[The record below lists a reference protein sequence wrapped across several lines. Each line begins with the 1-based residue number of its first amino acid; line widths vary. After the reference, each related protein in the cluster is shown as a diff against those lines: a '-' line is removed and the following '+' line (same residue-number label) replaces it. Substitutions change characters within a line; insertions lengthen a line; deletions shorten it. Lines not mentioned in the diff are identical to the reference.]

1 MGWTARRPGRPS
13 MQELIRR
20 RGRSGFVGR
29 QHELRVFRENFD
41 VPPEDD
47 RHRFLF
53 CVHGPAGVGKTSLV
67 RELSQLAR
75 DRGALVAR
83 VDETADSLPRVLTE
97 IAAQFERQERRL
109 KTLERALAAYR
120 QRAREAAAAPPADPG
135 APGASSAGARFAAR
149 AGVVGLGM
157 VPVVG
162 PFAAAAVD
170 PEQLERGAD
179 GLRERFGNRR
189 RGGAGDDEPGGDGA
203 GPGPLLEPERTL
215 TPALT
220 TDLASAADTAPWLVL
235 LFDTYERTAP
245 FLDRWLRDLMTTD
258 RYGELPANTVVVLSG
273 QRPLDPQLWPDLRD
287 FARDLPLSPFT
298 EDEARGLL
306 AAKGVTEEPVVA
318 EVLRLSGRLPVLVST
333 LAEPGARVPADV
345 HDPSAG
351 AVERFLRWEP
361 DPVRR
366 AAALDCA
373 LPRRLDE
380 EVVGAA
386 TGAGAGTGPGT
397 AAAEAYAWLR
407 TLPFVTD
414 RGEGG
419 ARYHDVVRAP
429 MLRLRRNSAP
439 RKWAAGHTRLAAA
452 FAARRRAYE
461 REDGSGRGGHGHTSR
476 GWAAGRPWSGAA
488 WRALRAEELYHEL
501 CAHPGAA
508 LAGALREGADACHA
522 QTRYEAV
529 AREWAR
535 VLVDAGEDT
544 GDERL
549 RRWGEQCL
557 TALADERLGP
567 ARVVDLLLARGGLD
581 DEGRVAAYNARGWCS
596 FGAGM
601 LEQAIE
607 DHARAVELDPDD
619 PWGHHGLAVT
629 LRARGGPGDHAA
641 ALRHIDRCG
650 ELLPGAALVARER
663 GETYRRAGRHE
674 EALAEL
680 DRAHDLAPDEPL
692 TLGSRAQVKHV
703 LGRPQDALAD
713 FGQALTLWPDYTWAL
728 MRRAHVHSVLGDT
741 RAALAD
747 LDRAERLT
755 SEGTGIA
762 GERGNV
768 LRFAGRHEEA
778 LAAYD
783 RALALDP
790 GYTWALGSRALSHE
804 ALGHTDLARAD
815 LERALELDPGYGW
828 AREQLDR
835 LREAP
840 RPAGAGDQQ
849 QQMPP

>member
-1 MGWTARRPGRPS
+1 MAWAREPGRPS

-53 CVHGPAGVGKTSLV
+53 CVHGPAGVGKTSLL
-67 RELSQLAR
+67 REFGRLAR

-83 VDETADSLPRVLTE
+83 ADETADSLPRVLTE
-97 IAAQFERQERRL
+97 VAAQFARQERRL

-120 QRAREAAAAPPADPG
+120 QRAREAAAAPPPDPG
-135 APGASSAGARFAAR
+135 APGPSSAGARFAAR

-170 PEQLERGAD
+170 PERLERGAD
-179 GLRERFGNRR
+179 GLRERFGNRL
-189 RGGAGDDEPGGDGA
+189 RGGAGDEEPEGAGA

-215 TPALT
+215 TPAFN

-235 LFDTYERTAP
+235 CFDTYERTAP

-273 QRPLDPQLWPDLRD
+273 QRPLDPQLWPDLGD

-306 AAKGVTEEPVVA
+306 AAKGVTAEPVVA

-386 TGAGAGTGPGT
+386 TGIDAGAGDDAASGAGADAASGAGNGPG

-429 MLRLRRNSAP
+429 MLRLRRTTAP
-439 RKWAAGHTRLAAA
+439 QKWTAGHTRLAAA
-452 FAARRRAYE
+452 FAARRRACE
-461 REDGSGRGGHGHTSR
+461 REEGAGQGGRGATGR

-501 CAHPGAA
+501 CAHPGSA

-529 AREWAR
+529 ARVWAR

-549 RRWGEQCL
+549 RRWGERCL

-581 DEGRVAAYNARGWCS
+581 DEGRVAAYNARGWCH
-596 FGAGM
+596 FGAG
-601 LEQAIE
+601 LPERAID
-607 DHARAVELDPDD
+607 DHTRAIELDPDD

-641 ALRHIDRCG
+641 ACG
-650 ELLPGAALVARER
+650 TSTGAGNCCPAPPWWPASAARP
-663 GETYRRAGRHE
+663 TAGRG
-674 EALAEL
+674 ATRKPSPNSTGPTTSA
-680 DRAHDLAPDEPL
+680 R
-692 TLGSRAQVKHV
+692 TSR
-703 LGRPQDALAD
+703 
-713 FGQALTLWPDYTWAL
+713 
-728 MRRAHVHSVLGDT
+728 
-741 RAALAD
+741 
-747 LDRAERLT
+747 
-755 SEGTGIA
+755 
-762 GERGNV
+762 
-768 LRFAGRHEEA
+768 
-778 LAAYD
+778 
-783 RALALDP
+783 
-790 GYTWALGSRALSHE
+790 
-804 ALGHTDLARAD
+804 
-815 LERALELDPGYGW
+815 
-828 AREQLDR
+828 
-835 LREAP
+835 
-840 RPAGAGDQQ
+840 
-849 QQMPP
+849 